1 MAYPS
6 ASCLGKLT
14 APLAP
19 TRTREALVPDDRGLS
34 PVIARVGDLGPTNAI
49 CFAGAWQVAFL
60 GEAARCSTRKTCPA
74 SDASRTAVGPAVN
87 DGRRMQSA
95 GHFSGTAGT
104 SPTLPYS
111 PMLRWLQTGWV
122 PWHHWRKGDRQW
134 MRLRRISQPVARHGK
149 GRTCSFFVSPCTGHV
164 DPGFGRL
171 PEPVSG

>member
-60 GEAARCSTRKTCPA
+60 GEIEPRAARPGRPARRVQTMFAEPRRCITR
-74 SDASRTAVGPAVN
+74 V
-87 DGRRMQSA
+87 
-95 GHFSGTAGT
+95 
-104 SPTLPYS
+104 
-111 PMLRWLQTGWV
+111 RWLLHVNYRHRRSFAAAFEAMSRRRTLF
-122 PWHHWRKGDRQW
+122 PRF
-134 MRLRRISQPVARHGK
+134 RLMS
-149 GRTCSFFVSPCTGHV
+149 
-164 DPGFGRL
+164 
-171 PEPVSG
+171 